1 MMHFLSEPMA
11 GRQFAYG
18 AGGFKFVYHDGE
30 PNRCPGCG
38 RRQWFVGRVTAEC
51 AFCETALPLEH
62 INGFGYAPR
71 FETGRLAGEWPGE
84 LRPIA

>member
-1 MMHFLSEPMA
+1 MQFLSEPIA
-11 GRQFAYG
+11 GRQFSHG

-62 INGFGYAPR
+62 ISGFGYAPR

-84 LRPIA
+84 LLPIA